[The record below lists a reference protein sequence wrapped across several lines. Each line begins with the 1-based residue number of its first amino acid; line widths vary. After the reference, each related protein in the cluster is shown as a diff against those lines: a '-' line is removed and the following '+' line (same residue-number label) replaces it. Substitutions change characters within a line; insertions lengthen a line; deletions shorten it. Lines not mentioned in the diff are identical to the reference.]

1 MKLKKGDKKTLFK
14 RNSFKTKIVQF
25 GEGNFLRAFI
35 GHAVDEINAIS
46 DLKLG
51 IAVVQP
57 IANGFVEKLE
67 QQGGAYTLFL
77 NGIVDGRDIEE
88 KKLIQNIVS
97 THNPYKDFN
106 DFLTLAKNPDVEYII
121 SNTTEAGIV
130 FDNNDL
136 FEDKPQKN
144 FPAKLT
150 RFLLERFTHFKGDA
164 NKGFHFLP
172 CELINHNADQ
182 LRNCILKYTAL
193 WGLSSNFRDWIEQ
206 HNIFHNTLVDRIVPG
221 YPKENSDIYKNQIPY
236 IDEFMVTAEPFYLW
250 VVEDDS
256 SLAKKLPFDQIDLNI
271 KLVTDMQP
279 YRTRKVRIL
288 NGAHTTLVPL
298 SILYGHQTVSDI
310 FSDDFTFDFLV
321 NAVLNE
327 IVPTLTKTNEE
338 LNTFANQVFDRFKNP
353 YIKHYL
359 SSIALNSISK
369 FKVRVLPSLLEYQKQ
384 YGRLPIY
391 LTFAMACL
399 LRFYKGFK
407 NGEKLPIKDDSE
419 VVQFIQTAW
428 EEKDINQF
436 LEYVLGNDLLW
447 GIDLSVNKT
456 LLSQLC
462 NALKYIEA
470 YELADAF
477 LTYKLKFE

>member
-1 MKLKKGDKKTLFK
+1 MC
-14 RNSFKTKIVQF
+14 I
-25 GEGNFLRAFI
+25 
-35 GHAVDEINAIS
+35 
-46 DLKLG
+46 
-51 IAVVQP
+51 
-57 IANGFVEKLE
+57 
-67 QQGGAYTLFL
+67 
-77 NGIVDGRDIEE
+77 RD
-88 KKLIQNIVS
+88 
-97 THNPYKDFN
+97 
-106 DFLTLAKNPDVEYII
+106 
-121 SNTTEAGIV
+121 
-130 FDNNDL
+130 
-136 FEDKPQKN
+136 
-144 FPAKLT
+144 
-150 RFLLERFTHFKGDA
+150 R
-164 NKGFHFLP
+164 
-172 CELINHNADQ
+172 
-182 LRNCILKYTAL
+182 
-193 WGLSSNFRDWIEQ
+193 
-206 HNIFHNTLVDRIVPG
+206 
-221 YPKENSDIYKNQIPY
+221 
-236 IDEFMVTAEPFYLW
+236 
-250 VVEDDS
+250 
-256 SLAKKLPFDQIDLNI
+256 
-271 KLVTDMQP
+271 P